1 MLKESLQKNIALG
14 TQGEGA
20 KIPVLIYLEPGR
32 LEMPDD
38 AQSLVDL
45 RESITRGVSNGM
57 RASLETGNLL
67 TGAKFIN
74 IDYYDE
80 IETAKV
86 GEFDNYPTIPSLETG
101 LGQLEQKV
109 TSILD
114 KLNALP
120 LDTTVTEANNAI
132 ATLNSTL
139 ENLNNLVMADGTQG
153 LTAQLD
159 QTLKELSSV
168 LEGFSSGSGA
178 YQSINSSLLR
188 LNRTL
193 GNMESLS
200 RTLTEKPNAVVFP
213 SRPAP
218 DPVPEV
224 SNQ

>member
-1 MLKESLQKNIALG
+1 
-14 TQGEGA
+14 
-20 KIPVLIYLEPGR
+20 
-32 LEMPDD
+32 
-38 AQSLVDL
+38 
-45 RESITRGVSNGM
+45 
-57 RASLETGNLL
+57 
-67 TGAKFIN
+67 
-74 IDYYDE
+74 
-80 IETAKV
+80 
-86 GEFDNYPTIPSLETG
+86 
-101 LGQLEQKV
+101 
-109 TSILD
+109 
-114 KLNALP
+114 
-120 LDTTVTEANNAI
+120 
-132 ATLNSTL
+132 
-139 ENLNNLVMADGTQG
+139 MADGTQG

-213 SRPAP
+213 SRPLP